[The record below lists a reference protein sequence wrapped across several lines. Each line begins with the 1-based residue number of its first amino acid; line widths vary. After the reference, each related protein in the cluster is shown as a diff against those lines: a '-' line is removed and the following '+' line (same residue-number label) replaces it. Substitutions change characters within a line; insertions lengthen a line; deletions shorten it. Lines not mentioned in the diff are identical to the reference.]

1 MSKRSKA
8 RQVAVQM
15 LYQVD
20 LNPDVDG
27 SSIRTMIADRLNDQ
41 PIRDFS
47 WGLFAGVMEHRGQ
60 IDERIQAIAA
70 NWKLN
75 RMAATDR
82 AILRL
87 GAYEL
92 HHTETPVGVVID
104 EAVELAKKFSGRQSS
119 QFVNG
124 ILDRLIPAERRRPD
138 RPAPQGPLRVSEDQF
153 APEVLPE
160 GAVRERDLPKEI
172 DNDD

>member
-15 LYQVD
+15 LYQID
-20 LNPDVDG
+20 LNPDVDR
-27 SSIRTMIADRLNDQ
+27 SIIREMIADRLNDQ

-47 WGLFAGVMEHRGQ
+47 WKLFAGVMEHRGL
-60 IDERIQAIAA
+60 IDDRIQSIAA

-87 GAYEL
+87 GTFEL
-92 HHTETPVGVVID
+92 QYTETPVGVVID
-104 EAVELAKKFSGRQSS
+104 EALELAKKFSSSQSS

-138 RPAPQGPLRVSEDQF
+138 RPAPQGPIRVTEEQL
-153 APEVLPE
+153 APPTLPE
-160 GAVRERDLPKEI
+160 GAIRERDLPKE
-172 DNDD
+172 DFED

>member
-27 SSIRTMIADRLNDQ
+27 RMVRDMISDRLGEETL
-41 PIRDFS
+41 RDFCWS
-47 WGLFAGVMEHRGQ
+47 LFAGTMEHRPQ
-60 IDERIQAIAA
+60 LDERIQQVAE
-70 NWKLN
+70 NWKLS

-87 GAYEL
+87 GAFEL
-92 HHTETPVGVVID
+92 LHTSTPHGVVID
-104 EAVELAKKFSGRQSS
+104 EAVELAKKFGAGQSS

-124 ILDRLIPAERRRPD
+124 ILDRLVPPERRQPT
-138 RPAPQGPLRVSEDQF
+138 A
-153 APEVLPE
+153 
-160 GAVRERDLPKEI
+160 
-172 DNDD
+172 